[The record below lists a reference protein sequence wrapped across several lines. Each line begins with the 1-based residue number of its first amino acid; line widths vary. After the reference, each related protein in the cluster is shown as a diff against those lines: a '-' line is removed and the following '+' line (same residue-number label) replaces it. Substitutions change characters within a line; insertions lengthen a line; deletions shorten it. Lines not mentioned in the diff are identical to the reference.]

1 MGDNNQ
7 ATTGFDPAA
16 NAPDAAAWD
25 KGKGKATDPTQDMR
39 MDDDESD
46 ESEAE
51 EMIDDDDDEDNDTLE
66 PISSD
71 NIISGGRRTR
81 GKTIDFQAAAE
92 NSHVPTYTSAILVPP
107 RPFLIHTVA
116 VPDPPV
122 NPRAAGGFRS
132 ATPNA
137 KGHYSD
143 AVLSHLESQNDAE
156 VEGISAKVK
165 MLKDLTVAIGDEI
178 RDTSTISDL
187 NNTFENTRVRL
198 RGNMNRM
205 LRMAERTGVS
215 WKVWLA
221 FFFAVFLLF
230 FYVWLT

>member
-1 MGDNNQ
+1 MASRFPRSNLHQRDPRASSSLFDSYGGNSRPASRSPGSIGGYGYGGYTPPAGD
-7 ATTGFDPAA
+7 G
-16 NAPDAAAWD
+16 
-25 KGKGKATDPTQDMR
+25 
-39 MDDDESD
+39 
-46 ESEAE
+46 
-51 EMIDDDDDEDNDTLE
+51 
-66 PISSD
+66 
-71 NIISGGRRTR
+71 
-81 GKTIDFQAAAE
+81 
-92 NSHVPTYTSAILVPP
+92 
-107 RPFLIHTVA
+107 
-116 VPDPPV
+116 PV
-122 NPRAAGGFRS
+122 NGTAKGGYRA

-137 KGHYSD
+137 KKLTVGGYRGHYSD
-143 AVLSHLESQNDAE
+143 AVLSHLESQNDTE

-165 MLKDLTVAIGDEI
+165 MLKDLTIAIGDEI

-205 LRMAERTGVS
+205 LRMAERTGVG